1 MQGSVVLVYWF
12 VAGLG
17 LVLGGGLG
25 LLPMLLLYRRLLRRP

>member
-1 MQGSVVLVYWF
+1 VMQGSVVFVYWF

-25 LLPMLLLYRRLLRRP
+25 LLPWLWVYRRSMRR